1 MNLGKVAD
9 AASYEGVENLQE
21 EAAKFQEFEKDLYGK
36 VISNSTDIR
45 LRSVIGRTLNQLEKL
60 DNSVSDLI
68 GKQSNR

>member
-1 MNLGKVAD
+1 MAD

-45 LRSVIGRTLNQLEKL
+45 LRSVIGRTLNQ
-60 DNSVSDLI
+60 
-68 GKQSNR
+68 